1 MLDKNDYELLDYLM
15 AWMALD
21 TKTFASSEFMVGA
34 MLHLRSKYNEDFIP
48 VGRQMFIHHM
58 GANKC

>member
-21 TKTFASSEFMVGA
+21 TKTFAANAFMVDA
-34 MLHLRSKYNEDFIP
+34 MLYLRGKYNEDFIP
-48 VGRQMFIHHM
+48 IGRQMFIHYM

>member
-21 TKTFASSEFMVGA
+21 TKTFAANAFMVDA
-34 MLHLRSKYNEDFIP
+34 MLYLRSKYGEDFIP

-58 GANKC
+58 GTNKC

>member
-21 TKTFASSEFMVGA
+21 TKTFAANAFMVDA
-34 MLHLRSKYNEDFIP
+34 MLYLRGKYNEDFIP
-48 VGRQMFIHHM
+48 IGRQMFIQYM

>member
-1 MLDKNDYELLDYLM
+1 M

-21 TKTFASSEFMVGA
+21 TKTFAASEFMVGA

>member
-1 MLDKNDYELLDYLM
+1 M
-15 AWMALD
+15 AWMAFD
-21 TKTFASSEFMVGA
+21 TKNFAANAFMVDA
-34 MLHLRSKYNEDFIP
+34 MLYLRSKYNEDFIP

>member
-15 AWMALD
+15 AWMAFD
-21 TKTFASSEFMVGA
+21 TKTFAANAFMVDA

-48 VGRQMFIHHM
+48 VGRQMFIHYM

>member
-1 MLDKNDYELLDYLM
+1 MLDKNDYELLDFLM
-15 AWMALD
+15 AWMAFD
-21 TKTFASSEFMVGA
+21 TKNFAASAFMVDA

-58 GANKC
+58 RANKC

>member
-1 MLDKNDYELLDYLM
+1 MLDKNDYELLDFLM
-15 AWMALD
+15 AWMAFD
-21 TKTFASSEFMVGA
+21 TKNFAASAFMVDA
-34 MLHLRSKYNEDFIP
+34 MLYLRSKYNEDFIP

>member
-21 TKTFASSEFMVGA
+21 TKTFAANAFMVDA
-34 MLHLRSKYNEDFIP
+34 MLYLRGKYNEDFIP
-48 VGRQMFIHHM
+48 IGRQMFIHHM
-58 GANKC
+58 GS

>member
-1 MLDKNDYELLDYLM
+1 MSKTDYELLDYLM

-21 TKTFASSEFMVGA
+21 TKTFAANAFMVDA
-34 MLHLRSKYNEDFIP
+34 MLYLRSKYNEDFIP

-58 GANKC
+58 EG

>member
-21 TKTFASSEFMVGA
+21 TKTFAANAFMVDA
-34 MLHLRSKYNEDFIP
+34 MLYLRSKYNGDFIP
-48 VGRQMFIHHM
+48 IGRQMFIHYM
-58 GANKC
+58 ED

>member
-1 MLDKNDYELLDYLM
+1 MTKNDYELLDYLM

-21 TKTFASSEFMVGA
+21 TKTFAASAFMVGA
-34 MLHLRSKYNEDFIP
+34 MLYLRSKYDEDFIP

-58 GANKC
+58 GS

>member
-1 MLDKNDYELLDYLM
+1 M

-21 TKTFASSEFMVGA
+21 TKTFAANAFMVDA
-34 MLHLRSKYNEDFIP
+34 MLYLRSKYNEDFIP